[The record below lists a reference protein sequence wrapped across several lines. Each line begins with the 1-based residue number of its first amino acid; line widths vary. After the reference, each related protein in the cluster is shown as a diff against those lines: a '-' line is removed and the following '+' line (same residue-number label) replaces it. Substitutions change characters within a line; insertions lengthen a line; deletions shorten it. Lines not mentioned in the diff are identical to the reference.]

1 MEKVIEITARREGFR
16 RCGVAHSATTKAWP
30 VDAFTP
36 EQLAVLKA
44 DPMLIVVERD
54 KASGQNDA
62 AQSDELAA
70 QLDAE
75 RQKVSELT
83 AQLEDERQKVSELT
97 ATAER
102 RTENTKSEQKG
113 EVTHVLR
120 HTGTVHQG
128 VQ

>member
-16 RCGVAHSATTKAWP
+16 RCGVAHSATTKEWP
-30 VDAFTP
+30 ADAFTP

-62 AQSDELAA
+62 ARGDELAA

-83 AQLEDERQKVSELT
+83 AQLEEERQKVSELT
-97 ATAER
+97 AAQK
-102 RTENTKSEQKG
+102 TKKADKKEK
-113 EVTHVLR
+113 
-120 HTGTVHQG
+120 
-128 VQ
+128 

>member
-16 RCGVAHSATTKAWP
+16 RCGVAHSATTKEWP

-54 KASGQNDA
+54 KASGQNDT

-83 AQLEDERQKVSELT
+83 AQLEEERGKVRELT
-97 ATAER
+97 TAL
-102 RTENTKSEQKG
+102 KAAQKADKK
-113 EVTHVLR
+113 EK
-120 HTGTVHQG
+120 
-128 VQ
+128 

>member
-16 RCGVAHSATTKAWP
+16 RCGVAHSATTKEWP
-30 VDAFTP
+30 ADAFTP

-54 KASGQNDA
+54 KASGQTDA

-83 AQLEDERQKVSELT
+83 AQLEEERGKVRELT
-97 ATAER
+97 AAL
-102 RTENTKSEQKG
+102 KAAQKANKK
-113 EVTHVLR
+113 EK
-120 HTGTVHQG
+120 
-128 VQ
+128 

>member
-16 RCGVAHSATTKAWP
+16 RCGVAHSATTKEWP
-30 VDAFTP
+30 ADAFTP

-54 KASGQNDA
+54 KASGQHDA
-62 AQSDELAA
+62 ARGDELAA

-83 AQLEDERQKVSELT
+83 AQLEEERRKVQDLT
-97 ATAER
+97 AELKAAKKTDKKE
-102 RTENTKSEQKG
+102 K
-113 EVTHVLR
+113 
-120 HTGTVHQG
+120 
-128 VQ
+128 

>member
-30 VDAFTP
+30 ADAFTP

-54 KASGQNDA
+54 EASGQNDA
-62 AQSDELAA
+62 ARGNELAA

-83 AQLEDERQKVSELT
+83 AQLEEERGKVRELT
-97 ATAER
+97 AAL
-102 RTENTKSEQKG
+102 KAAQKADKK
-113 EVTHVLR
+113 EK
-120 HTGTVHQG
+120 
-128 VQ
+128 

>member
-16 RCGVAHSATTKAWP
+16 RCGVAHSATTKEWP
-30 VDAFTP
+30 ADAFTP

-62 AQSDELAA
+62 VRGDELAA

-83 AQLEDERQKVSELT
+83 AQLEEERGKVRELT
-97 ATAER
+97 AAL
-102 RTENTKSEQKG
+102 KAAQKADKK
-113 EVTHVLR
+113 EK
-120 HTGTVHQG
+120 
-128 VQ
+128 

>member
-1 MEKVIEITARREGFR
+1 MA
-16 RCGVAHSATTKAWP
+16 CGCVH
-30 VDAFTP
+30 P

-62 AQSDELAA
+62 ARGNELAA

-83 AQLEDERQKVSELT
+83 AQLK
-97 ATAER
+97 
-102 RTENTKSEQKG
+102 KSAG
-113 EVTHVLR
+113 R
-120 HTGTVHQG
+120 SGN
-128 VQ
+128 

>member
-16 RCGVAHSATTKAWP
+16 RCGVAHSATTKEWP
-30 VDAFTP
+30 ADAFTP

-62 AQSDELAA
+62 ARGDELVA

-83 AQLEDERQKVSELT
+83 AQLEEERQKVSELT
-97 ATAER
+97 AQLNAA
-102 RTENTKSEQKG
+102 QK
-113 EVTHVLR
+113 T
-120 HTGTVHQG
+120 QKADKKAK
-128 VQ
+128 

>member
-16 RCGVAHSATTKAWP
+16 RCGVAHSATTKEWP
-30 VDAFTP
+30 ADAFTP

-62 AQSDELAA
+62 ARGDELVA

-75 RQKVSELT
+75 RRR
-83 AQLEDERQKVSELT
+83 QLLRFIGERSGQ
-97 ATAER
+97 R
-102 RTENTKSEQKG
+102 RFFLSVRSDGRTQLVG
-113 EVTHVLR
+113 R
-120 HTGTVHQG
+120 HLF
-128 VQ
+128 

>member
-16 RCGVAHSATTKAWP
+16 RCGVAHSATTKEWP
-30 VDAFTP
+30 ADAFTP

-62 AQSDELAA
+62 VRGDELAA

-83 AQLEDERQKVSELT
+83 AQLEEERRKVQDLT
-97 ATAER
+97 AELKAAKKADKKE
-102 RTENTKSEQKG
+102 K
-113 EVTHVLR
+113 
-120 HTGTVHQG
+120 
-128 VQ
+128 

>member
-30 VDAFTP
+30 ADAFTP
-36 EQLAVLKA
+36 EQLAELKA

-62 AQSDELAA
+62 ARGNELAA

-83 AQLEDERQKVSELT
+83 AQLEEERGKVRELT
-97 ATAER
+97 AAL
-102 RTENTKSEQKG
+102 KAAQKADKK
-113 EVTHVLR
+113 EK
-120 HTGTVHQG
+120 
-128 VQ
+128 

>member
-62 AQSDELAA
+62 VRVMNWPHSWMPNV
-70 QLDAE
+70 
-75 RQKVSELT
+75 R
-83 AQLEDERQKVSELT
+83 
-97 ATAER
+97 
-102 RTENTKSEQKG
+102 KSAN
-113 EVTHVLR
+113 
-120 HTGTVHQG
+120 
-128 VQ
+128 

>member
-54 KASGQNDA
+54 KASGQNDT
-62 AQSDELAA
+62 AQRDELAA

-83 AQLEDERQKVSELT
+83 AQLEEERGKVRELT
-97 ATAER
+97 AALKAENA
-102 RTENTKSEQKG
+102 ESGQKG

>member
-1 MEKVIEITARREGFR
+1 MEKVIEITARRDGFR

-54 KASGQNDA
+54 KASSQNDA
-62 AQSDELAA
+62 DQSDELAA

-83 AQLEDERQKVSELT
+83 AQLEEERRKVQDLT
-97 ATAER
+97 AELKAAKKTDKKE
-102 RTENTKSEQKG
+102 K
-113 EVTHVLR
+113 
-120 HTGTVHQG
+120 
-128 VQ
+128 

>member
-54 KASGQNDA
+54 KASGQNDT

-83 AQLEDERQKVSELT
+83 AQLEEERQKVSELT
-97 ATAER
+97 AALKAENA
-102 RTENTKSEQKG
+102 ESGQKG